1 MKNVNN
7 DYIDALFRVLDRV
20 YMEAMVT
27 TKYSIVDVE
36 TLYDLVTLMKYDK
49 IRIMRFEDNK
59 GGDNH

>member
-7 DYIDALFRVLDRV
+7 DYIDALLRILDRV

-27 TKYSIVDVE
+27 TKYNIVDAE
-36 TLYDLVTLMKYDK
+36 TLHNLVTLMKEDK
-49 IRIMRFEDNK
+49 IRIIQFDDNE

>member
-7 DYIDALFRVLDRV
+7 DYIDALLRVLDRV

-27 TKYSIVDVE
+27 TKYNIVDAE
-36 TLYDLVTLMKYDK
+36 TLYDLVTLMKQDK
-49 IRIMRFEDNK
+49 IRIMRFNDNE

>member
-7 DYIDALFRVLDRV
+7 DYIDALLRVLDRV

-27 TKYSIVDVE
+27 TKYNIVDAE
-36 TLYDLVTLMKYDK
+36 TLHNLVTLMKQDK
-49 IRIMRFEDNK
+49 IRIMQFEDNE

>member
-7 DYIDALFRVLDRV
+7 DYIDALLRILDRV

-27 TKYSIVDVE
+27 TKYNIVDAE
-36 TLYDLVTLMKYDK
+36 TLHNLVTLMKEDK
-49 IRIMRFEDNK
+49 IRIMQFDDNE

>member
-7 DYIDALFRVLDRV
+7 DYIDALLRVLDRV

-27 TKYSIVDVE
+27 TKYNIVDVE

>member
-7 DYIDALFRVLDRV
+7 DYIDALLRVLDRV

-27 TKYSIVDVE
+27 TKYNIVDVE
-36 TLYDLVTLMKYDK
+36 SLYDLVTLMKYDK
-49 IRIMRFEDNK
+49 IRIMQFDDNE

>member
-7 DYIDALFRVLDRV
+7 DYLDALLRVLDRV

-27 TKYSIVDVE
+27 TKYNIVDAE
-36 TLYDLVTLMKYDK
+36 TLHTLVTLMQQDK
-49 IRIMRFEDNK
+49 IRIMQFDDNE

>member
-7 DYIDALFRVLDRV
+7 DYIDALLRVLDRV

-27 TKYSIVDVE
+27 TKYNIVDAE
-36 TLYDLVTLMKYDK
+36 TLHNLVTLMKEEK
-49 IRIMRFEDNK
+49 IRIMRFEDNE